1 MKSETSLKE
10 LLLSCPILPPDI
22 SAEKLSNGRVRETD
36 ANVLSNNLNE
46 LSTVDRPFLPS
57 EISAEKND
65 LN

>member
-1 MKSETSLKE
+1 M
-10 LLLSCPILPPDI
+10 PPDI